1 MTFYRFFFGI
11 AILSDLAPKTNH
23 MFHFTGKNQSTPN
36 CPVQLVAN
44 FNPGTGS
51 QSFRSSDKNC
61 TKPAQYRLPF
71 YLKDMGPR
79 YNAISVGAHEARPG
93 HHTQVRYL
101 GQFSCCCCL
110 LHIHILKLT
119 SWQCTRNESRKLNV
133 SHVSEVPILDVPESK
148 IISSTHVTR
157 SCRVLNFYGVAT
169 FTMFDAGY
177 MMAREM
183 EKWRIKGLNYRT
195 SNAWCSHFECNALK
209 TSRK

>member
-1 MTFYRFFFGI
+1 MSHTKLRPLIILEGSSLSYFKTISTLLTLLESKLCRISPQFLSFSNPILDLSPWKTAFVYQMTLYRFFFGI

-101 GQFSCCCCL
+101 GQFSCCCC
-110 LHIHILKLT
+110 
-119 SWQCTRNESRKLNV
+119 
-133 SHVSEVPILDVPESK
+133 
-148 IISSTHVTR
+148 
-157 SCRVLNFYGVAT
+157 
-169 FTMFDAGY
+169 
-177 MMAREM
+177 
-183 EKWRIKGLNYRT
+183 
-195 SNAWCSHFECNALK
+195 
-209 TSRK
+209 